1 MAGLSLPH
9 KKSTLRHMSYD
20 YLLTGRY
27 SSAGQVYFVTTVTAG
42 RVPIFEDFHSARCVI
57 REMQQ
62 AHTAGLVNSLAWVLM
77 PDHLH
82 WLFQLGDFDALAQVM
97 QRFKGRTARAL
108 NAMSSGHSSVWQNG
122 YHDHALRK
130 EEDVRGVARYLA
142 ANPLRAGL
150 VAHLGDYS
158 HWDAAWL

>member
-1 MAGLSLPH
+1 
-9 KKSTLRHMSYD
+9 MSYD
-20 YLLTGRY
+20 DLLTGRY
-27 SSAGQVYFVTTVTAG
+27 SSPGQVYFVTTVTVG
-42 RVPIFEDFHSARCVI
+42 RAPIFDDFKSARCVI

-62 AHTAGLVNSLAWVLM
+62 AHTSGRVNSLAWVLM

-82 WLFQLGDFDALAQVM
+82 WLFQLGDVDVLAQVM
-97 QRFKGRTARAL
+97 QSFKGRSARAL
-108 NAMSSGHSSVWQNG
+108 NAMNLGKRSVWQNG

-150 VAHLGDYS
+150 VAQIGDYS